1 MQRVT
6 RSSTKG
12 ELWSELER
20 LRVTA
25 EDARQHAALFEAE
38 AARLRDEA
46 ARLEARVRLAEDA
59 SDRARAA
66 QEKLEILT
74 SLTKELASF
83 DTDGVLRVSVQ
94 RIPYL
99 VGARYAS
106 VYLHDP
112 HGQRLLL
119 QHHTHERTIDPVV
132 DLRAAPGSLMA
143 VAVRSRKTLCID
155 DLGRWV
161 GPGGEVIER
170 PNADRYRTASCIVA
184 PLVAAGEVQGVL
196 NLADRFDQRPF
207 DPEEQ
212 LALIRQARDL
222 VAVSLRNAR
231 LFDEIQRAARTDS
244 LTGLKNHQAFVE
256 ELERAASR
264 ASADRAALSLV
275 VVNLRGLRL
284 FNANH
289 GHQAGDAL
297 LVQAAHVIGQHAPDP
312 DVAGRIGGSEFGV
325 LLPGQSREDAARVAE
340 RLRLL
345 VTETRFMIGSDT
357 TTVQA
362 TVGVASHRGDGGGAD
377 LLREALEQ
385 VERARRARTPLRR
398 GEPPPDGDGHEGR
411 ARGGA

>member
-6 RSSTKG
+6 RSSKKE

-20 LRVTA
+20 LRQA
-25 EDARQHAALFEAE
+25 ADASRQHSALFESE
-38 AARLRDEA
+38 AQRLRDEVQ
-46 ARLEARVRLAEDA
+46 RLEARAKLAEEA
-59 SDRARAA
+59 SGKARAA

-106 VYLHDP
+106 VYLYEPDA
-112 HGQRLLL
+112 QRLVLA
-119 QHHTHERTIDPVV
+119 HHTHERQIDEVV
-132 DLRAAPGSLMA
+132 DLRKAPGSLMA
-143 VAVRSRKTLCID
+143 IAVRTRKTHCID

-161 GPGGEVIER
+161 GPEGGPIER
-170 PNADRYRTASCIVA
+170 PHAGRYTTASCIVA
-184 PLVAAGEVQGVL
+184 PLVAGGEVQGVL

-222 VAVSLRNAR
+222 VAVSIRNAR

-244 LTGLKNHQAFVE
+244 LTGLRNHQAFVDD
-256 ELERAASR
+256 LERAVKR
-264 ASADRAALSLV
+264 AEEDRVALALI

-289 GHQAGDAL
+289 GHAAGDAV
-297 LVQAAHVIGQHAPDP
+297 LVQAAHVLAQHAPEP
-312 DVAGRIGGSEFGV
+312 ELAGRIGGSEFGI
-325 LLPGQSREDAARVAE
+325 LLPGMSREDAGRVAE
-340 RLRLL
+340 RLGRL
-345 VTETRFMIGSDT
+345 VTGTRFMIGSDT
-357 TTVQA
+357 TTIQA
-362 TVGVASHRGDGGGAD
+362 TVGVASHRGQGCGAD

-385 VERARRARTPLRR
+385 LERARRARTPGPRPE
-398 GEPPPDGDGHEGR
+398 EPPP
-411 ARGGA
+411 GGPAGGS